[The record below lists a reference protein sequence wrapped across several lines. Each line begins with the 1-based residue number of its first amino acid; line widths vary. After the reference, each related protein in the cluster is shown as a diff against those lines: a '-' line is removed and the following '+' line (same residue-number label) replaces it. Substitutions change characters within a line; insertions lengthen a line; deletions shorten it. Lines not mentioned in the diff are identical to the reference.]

1 MQENESEMKL
11 QRFQE
16 LAKAEL
22 SGAIASEKA
31 AHIEKIAEANLNVR
45 YFLEMDVLPLFM
57 LIRGLKFFF
66 NGIFSCS
73 EQKYLVCISVFFFF
87 LILGDI

>member
-45 YFLEMDVLPLFM
+45 HFLEMDVLPLFM
-57 LIRGLKFFF
+57 LVHGLKFFSME
-66 NGIFSCS
+66 FSAV
-73 EQKYLVCISVFFFF
+73 QNKNIWYAFLFFFPS
-87 LILGDI
+87 

>member
-22 SGAIASEKA
+22 SAAIASEKA
-31 AHIEKIAEANLNVR
+31 AQIEKIAEANLNVR
-45 YFLEMDVLPLFM
+45 YFLGMDALPLFM
-57 LIRGLKFFF
+57 LIHGLKFFF
-66 NGIFSCS
+66 NEFFISS
-73 EQKYLVCISVFFFF
+73 E
-87 LILGDI
+87 